1 MSLSLGLVVREASL
15 YPTTWR
21 YDAFVVN
28 LFVAGKLSPPE
39 LVASLMEAPPQQL
52 DELPFGSLVLVVRA
66 PDDADALFMADL
78 VQSALKDAPPSR
90 TQSNWMPTSEFPTV
104 PAIQAEPNDA
114 DQIELLSE
122 LTAAP
127 HCVVPLR
134 GSERTID
141 IGRAPDSDIRLSDP
155 SVSARHAQ
163 LLISEG
169 GTRFV
174 DLDSKNGSSV
184 NGRRVRADEQL
195 WLQSMDRLS
204 FGRIHGFVCD
214 PRALRGVL
222 RQGIR
227 ISF

>member
-1 MSLSLGLVVREASL
+1 
-15 YPTTWR
+15 
-21 YDAFVVN
+21 
-28 LFVAGKLSPPE
+28 
-39 LVASLMEAPPQQL
+39 MEAPPQQL

-90 TQSNWMPTSEFPTV
+90 TQSNWMTTSEFPTV

-163 LLISEG
+163 FLISEG

-204 FGRIHGFVCD
+204 LGRIHGFVCD